1 MPSRVLALVFCIAAP
16 LAAQDAANDK
26 QELEKLQGDWVQ
38 VSATVGGVPTPE
50 RALQKVTLK
59 SDQWTLTLAPS
70 GNQISMTFTLDGTK
84 DPKAIDQKTSSGGV
98 RPGIYKVEGEMLTI
112 CFASRTA
119 GERPKEF
126 KATETTILQV
136 WKRAGK

>member
-1 MPSRVLALVFCIAAP
+1 MLARSLVFCLVAP

-38 VSATVGGVPTPE
+38 VSETVRGVAAPE
-50 RALQKVTLK
+50 RALRKATLK
-59 SDQWTLTLAPS
+59 SDQWTLTLSAS
-70 GNQISMTFTLDGTK
+70 GNQISVTFTLDGTK
-84 DPKAIDQKTSSGGV
+84 DPKSIDQKTSSGGV

-112 CFASRTA
+112 CFAVAVA

-126 KATETTILQV
+126 KATETTALQV